1 MAVTQNFVNKEN
13 FGFVCLDMAPGYQHK
28 GVCRAGLLA
37 LDDENSEEMEEEE
50 THGEDDSTL
59 SYSDLTR
66 KEKRVRMNGEEET
79 ENHEEDANG
88 VSKRYNMWKKGFSY
102 DIDFLS
108 KFLDKE
114 RDHYNFPWS
123 MGNSVGQREMRG
135 WLSKLWVL
143 KPELR
148 NLIWKVT
155 PSSLLC

>member
-1 MAVTQNFVNKEN
+1 
-13 FGFVCLDMAPGYQHK
+13 MAPGYQHK

-66 KEKRVRMNGEEET
+66 IEKRIRMNGEEVT